1 MAVITPVWRRTPLDC
16 SRFVLLEWA
25 GLGTGDTAEPVVIG
39 GVSDKSVQVTG
50 TITALD
56 IVGSID
62 PDPATAVFHVLN
74 DSRGE
79 GNPLS
84 FTAADLRTILE
95 HTYLLKPSGITGSGI
110 TVRVLGVMP

>member
-1 MAVITPVWRRTPLDC
+1 MAVIAPVQRLTPLNS
-16 SRFVLLEWA
+16 SRFFLIEWVGLSTGNTALPIVL
-25 GLGTGDTAEPVVIG
+25 G

-56 IVGSID
+56 IVGSND
-62 PDPATAVFHVLN
+62 LDGAVFHVLN

-84 FTAADLRTILE
+84 FTAPDLRTILE